1 MQRYRTSLCCRS
13 GMFYRMARTLSRM
26 AKLGEKAVTRSN
38 CAQNRNI
45 LFKCPRWSYYGAKSL
60 QSGGAAESS
69 TWLEEYKK
77 VVERR
82 DGIKSLKAT
91 ATGSCANRRRARAFW
106 PNCMSLFCPADPR
119 LPLSVTWPGPFAEGR
134 SDEPWSF
141 GVARMIRG
149 CRWRSST

>member
-1 MQRYRTSLCCRS
+1 MQRYRTSSLLLF
-13 GMFYRMARTLSRM
+13 GMSYRMARTLSRM
-26 AKLGEKAVTRSN
+26 AKLGEKAVARSQL
-38 CAQNRNI
+38 CPKPQHPVQM
-45 LFKCPRWSYYGAKSL
+45 PRWSYYGAKSL

-69 TWLEEYKK
+69 IWLEEYKK

-119 LPLSVTWPGPFAEGR
+119 LPLSVTWQDRLQKGGATN
-134 SDEPWSF
+134 
-141 GVARMIRG
+141 RG
-149 CRWRSST
+149 ASG